1 MFSISSSSIIITWF
15 IIELNLMSFVGII
28 LFSSGKEIKLIAI
41 KYFTFQV
48 NASAVLFL
56 LILFKS
62 LSMVK
67 LETIIILVLIS
78 KLGIAPIH
86 MWFIRILSKLE
97 WNIFL
102 WISIPQKLIPLIIIS
117 VLSEIGWSIL
127 LIVSTI
133 VSTVYGI
140 AQVKIKKVLGAS
152 SVFRLNWLFLAML
165 INTNLWIIFFL
176 VYSTI
181 KLTLIISLLAIQKR
195 IRYGSLAVLKLVSV
209 MSIIGLAGIPPRP
222 IFFIKLDV
230 FINGASIIIP
240 FTILVVIICSLII
253 LYIYINT
260 IIRLMI
266 LSTSDYKITLISNLG
281 LFYLLLLVAYIRI
294 FITIFN

>member
-1 MFSISSSSIIITWF
+1 
-15 IIELNLMSFVGII
+15 
-28 LFSSGKEIKLIAI
+28 
-41 KYFTFQV
+41 
-48 NASAVLFL
+48 
-56 LILFKS
+56 
-62 LSMVK
+62 
-67 LETIIILVLIS
+67 
-78 KLGIAPIH
+78 

-102 WISIPQKLIPLIIIS
+102 WISIPQKLIPLIIIRI
-117 VLSEIGWSIL
+117 LLEIGWNIL

-133 VSTVYGI
+133 VSTVYGT

-209 MSIIGLAGIPPRP
+209 ISIIGLAGIPPRP

-266 LSTSDYKITLISNLG
+266 LSTSDCKISLISNLG